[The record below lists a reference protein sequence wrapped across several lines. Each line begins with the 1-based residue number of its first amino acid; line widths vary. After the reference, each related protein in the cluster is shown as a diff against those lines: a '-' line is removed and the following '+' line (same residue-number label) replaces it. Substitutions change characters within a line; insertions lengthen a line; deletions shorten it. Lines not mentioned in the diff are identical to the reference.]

1 MHYEIFVLRCK
12 NFQLDVSSKCETL
25 LPPSKLSIT
34 VAGKNKTESQII

>member
-1 MHYEIFVLRCK
+1 MHYEISMLRCK